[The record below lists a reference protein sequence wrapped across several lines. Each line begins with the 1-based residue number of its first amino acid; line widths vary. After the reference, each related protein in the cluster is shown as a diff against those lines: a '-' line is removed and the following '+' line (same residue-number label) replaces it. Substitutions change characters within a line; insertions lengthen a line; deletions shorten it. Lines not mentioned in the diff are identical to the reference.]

1 MLEIR
6 STLTIFSVAVVLNC
20 LVQPSIAADLVRLR
34 VETIDDSVKI
44 GYGTAIGDVDGDGK
58 PDVLLADKT
67 EFVWYRNPDW
77 KRFVMVDNLTQR
89 DNVCI
94 AARDIDGDGR
104 VEIAVGAL
112 WNPGDTNNSGSVHYL
127 IPPDDRRQKWT
138 AVELHREPTVH
149 RMRWVKLAKDRF
161 VLVVAP
167 LHGRGNRGG
176 EGDGVKLLAY
186 DVPQDVRQPWKTN
199 LIDDSLHMTHNFD
212 LCQWDASSES
222 EELVYIGREGALVI
236 HWNGRSWQKRRL
248 QRVQGG
254 GEIRFGRLGA
264 GAGAERWIATI
275 EPLHGDKLV
284 VYPIRDTSPT
294 ANPADRVVLA
304 SDFVQG
310 HAIAIADLAGQG
322 RPQIVAGWRNKNAA
336 GDTGVRLYWLDDDGN
351 WQSQWVDQSG
361 MAAEDLRVG
370 DLNGDGRPDIVAAG
384 RATKNLRVYWNEG
397 RQK

>member
-1 MLEIR
+1 
-6 STLTIFSVAVVLNC
+6 
-20 LVQPSIAADLVRLR
+20 
-34 VETIDDSVKI
+34 
-44 GYGTAIGDVDGDGK
+44 
-58 PDVLLADKT
+58 
-67 EFVWYRNPDW
+67 
-77 KRFVMVDNLTQR
+77 
-89 DNVCI
+89 
-94 AARDIDGDGR
+94 
-104 VEIAVGAL
+104 
-112 WNPGDTNNSGSVHYL
+112 
-127 IPPDDRRQKWT
+127 
-138 AVELHREPTVH
+138 
-149 RMRWVKLAKDRF
+149 
-161 VLVVAP
+161 
-167 LHGRGNRGG
+167 
-176 EGDGVKLLAY
+176 
-186 DVPQDVRQPWKTN
+186 
-199 LIDDSLHMTHNFD
+199 
-212 LCQWDASSES
+212 
-222 EELVYIGREGALVI
+222 
-236 HWNGRSWQKRRL
+236 KRRL

-304 SDFVQG
+304 NDFVQG